1 MWSFFTNVKNNILEH
16 TQFKL
21 IMEIII
27 MMEMK
32 AIMLMIMTSKFSNIM
47 TWSKYRWII
56 LCRRTSQHHR
66 SPDVEPG
73 KCRLGVG
80 LTDQQGESQ
89 RQSST
94 WDFFCGILADGRNFQ
109 QETLQEK
116 MGSVDDRKFEFGSEY
131 PNDSQPG
138 GHSQ

>member
-1 MWSFFTNVKNNILEH
+1 
-16 TQFKL
+16 
-21 IMEIII
+21 MEIII

-73 KCRLGVG
+73 KCRLGVD
-80 LTDQQGESQ
+80 LAEQQAEGQSQ
-89 RQSST
+89 TSPRDFLRQVLS
-94 WDFFCGILADGRNFQ
+94 DGRHVQ
-109 QETLQEK
+109 PETVQAK
-116 MGSVDDRKFEFGSEY
+116 VGTV
-131 PNDSQPG
+131 NA
-138 GHSQ
+138 